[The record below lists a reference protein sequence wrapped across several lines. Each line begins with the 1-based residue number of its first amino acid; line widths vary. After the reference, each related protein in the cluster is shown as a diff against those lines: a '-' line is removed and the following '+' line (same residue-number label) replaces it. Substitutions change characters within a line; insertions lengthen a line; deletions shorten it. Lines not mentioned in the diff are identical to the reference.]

1 MDDILGTSL
10 PVFLILTVIIMGGAA
25 YMTGQAVAA
34 TWRPYWQVLLY
45 AVLLGLTDRF
55 LTYALFEG
63 ELLSLSGFV
72 VDTAVLSAI
81 SLFAFRVTRVGK
93 MVSQY
98 PWLYARDGLMSYREI
113 HSPQSD

>member
-1 MDDILGTSL
+1 MESVLGTSL
-10 PVFLILTVIIMGGAA
+10 PTFLVLTVIIMGGAA

-45 AVLLGLTDRF
+45 ALLLGLTDRF
-55 LTYALFEG
+55 LTFGLFEG

-72 VDTAVLSAI
+72 VDTAVITAI
-81 SLFAFRVTRVGK
+81 ALFAFRVTRVAR

-98 PWLYARDGLMSYREI
+98 PWLYRRDGLLNYREI
-113 HSPQSD
+113 VPSEGE